1 MEENTSKYDTLC
13 AAKDKKA
20 FAPFVYDKV
29 GDTVRLIIVR
39 DSLMERAEIP
49 EGVTEIGYGAFAS
62 FGSLTEISLPSTLR
76 RIGNEAFSGC
86 SLAHIP
92 LPEGLASI
100 GEHCFAWADKLQ
112 AIRLP
117 ASLTEIGY
125 APFLGC
131 KSLTEITV
139 EDGNTAFSSLSG
151 DLYSKDGKTLICVAP
166 GKVCEQFTPN
176 DGVTVIGHGALS
188 GSESL
193 CRVTLPQGVT
203 SVGNHAFAFCSRLD
217 TVSLSEGITEL
228 GRSAFGYCRSLN
240 EVTLPEGLTRIG
252 EGAFYACGALRSVTI
267 PSTLTSIEGF
277 AFDQCDRLTDVYYR
291 GTKKQWKRIAFDKRN
306 KGNKPLLKAKIHFEY
321 KD

>member
-13 AAKDKKA
+13 AAKDKNA
-20 FAPFVYDKV
+20 FDPFVYDRV
-29 GDTVRLIIVR
+29 GDTVRLIVVR

-62 FGSLTEISLPSTLR
+62 FGSLAEISLPSTIR
-76 RIGNEAFSGC
+76 RISNEAFRGC
-86 SLAHIP
+86 SLAHIR
-92 LPEGLASI
+92 LPEGLESI
-100 GEHCFAWADKLQ
+100 GEHCFAWADKLR

-131 KSLTEITV
+131 KSLTEIAV
-139 EDGNTAFSSLSG
+139 EDGNPAFSSLGG
-151 DLYSKDGKTLICVAP
+151 DLYSKDGSTLICVAP
-166 GKVCEQFTPN
+166 GKTDAQFTTAE
-176 DGVTVIGHGALS
+176 GVTVIGHGALS
-188 GSESL
+188 GRESL
-193 CRVTLPQGVT
+193 CRVTLPHGVT
-203 SVGNHAFAFCSRLD
+203 SIGNHAFAFCSRLD

-240 EVTLPEGLTRIG
+240 EITLPEGLIRIG
-252 EGAFYACGALRSVTI
+252 EGAFYACGALRSITI
-267 PSTLTSIEGF
+267 PSTVTSIEGF

-291 GTKKQWKRIAFDKRN
+291 GNKKQWKQITIDKKN
-306 KGNKPLLKAKIHFEY
+306 KSNKPLLKAKIHFEY